1 MTEVTKCRH
10 NESVSDFHTL
20 SPKPR
25 KHWLHLK
32 TSMISHSTLLKQ
44 VRRKTKPD
52 KRNLIDSAV
61 DNVKCGH
68 AKGVIVD
75 ALLSP

>member
-1 MTEVTKCRH
+1 
-10 NESVSDFHTL
+10 
-20 SPKPR
+20 
-25 KHWLHLK
+25 
-32 TSMISHSTLLKQ
+32 MISHSTLLKQ
-44 VRRKTKPD
+44 VRRKIKPD